1 MSAEVYSLFFKDNKK
16 DKYKTESYRIDKN
29 KLNGLKMFFDNNII
43 DKINTSMTYTYKD
56 IHKLFE
62 DNIIDSF
69 DNIFDYLK
77 YRDIFNKN
85 KPYIEMLKNILDN
98 CNLSDDYDLSSYVSN
113 NSYTMPILQIK
124 KLFKNNISEDSDDD
138 SKLNEEEQYNV
149 FCEIFSQLG
158 IISRDPKTCIINPS
172 FYKLFKVE
180 SKNTPEDYKTNHD
193 IKTIKDIN
201 FNEFFPG
208 KSNGRIIR
216 YLKIY
221 KVIPNKGNTYTKEKF
236 KEELLALPYVEVKK
250 NEIYY
255 KKDMLDGL
263 KEWIADKILK

>member
-29 KLNGLKMFFDNNII
+29 KLNGLKIFFDNNII

-62 DNIIDSF
+62 DNLIDSF

-98 CNLSDDYDLSSYVSN
+98 CKLSDDYDLSGYVSAGA
-113 NSYTMPILQIK
+113 YTMPILQIK
-124 KLFKNNISEDSDDD
+124 KLFENNEEKHDD
-138 SKLNEEEQYNV
+138 EEEQYNV

-158 IISRDPKTCIINPS
+158 IISRDQKSCIINPS
-172 FYKLFKVE
+172 FYKILKVE
-180 SKNTPEDYKTNHD
+180 GKKPSEEYKTNHD
-193 IKTIKDIN
+193 VKTIKDIN